1 MRPRLILPFHEEK
14 SIKSMLPNEEGLGPD
29 DGWCYRVFPI
39 LSERYLLPPRPIPD
53 YNLDA
58 LQQ

>member
-1 MRPRLILPFHEEK
+1 
-14 SIKSMLPNEEGLGPD
+14 MLPNEEGLGPD
-29 DGWCYRVFPI
+29 DGWCYKVFPI

-58 LQQ
+58 L

>member
-29 DGWCYRVFPI
+29 DGWCYKVFPI
-39 LSERYLLPPRPIPD
+39 LSESYLLPPRPIPD

-58 LQQ
+58 L